1 MRMRQSIAEF
11 ESAFVEET
19 VEDRERREQLV
30 RQAQMRSQRRRV
42 EKQHKHGTLR
52 FAALVVTLIATAV
65 LVTWAM
71 FETLYRVM
79 G

>member
-11 ESAFVEET
+11 EHALVQEAE
-19 VEDRERREQLV
+19 EDRERREQIV
-30 RQAQMRSQRRRV
+30 RQAQLRSQRRHIER
-42 EKQHKHGTLR
+42 QHKHGTLR
-52 FAALVVTLIATAV
+52 FVALVLTLIATAV

>member
-1 MRMRQSIAEF
+1 MRMRQTITDF
-11 ESAFVEET
+11 ESAFVEEMA
-19 VEDRERREQLV
+19 EDRQRREELA
-30 RQAQMRSQRRRV
+30 RQAQRRTQRRRV

-52 FAALVVTLIATAV
+52 FAAIVLTLIATAV
-65 LVTWAM
+65 LVTVAM

>member
-11 ESAFVEET
+11 EHALVQEAA
-19 VEDRERREQLV
+19 EDRERREEIV
-30 RQAQMRSQRRRV
+30 RQAQLRSQRRHIER
-42 EKQHKHGTLR
+42 QHKHGTLR
-52 FAALVVTLIATAV
+52 FVALVLTLIATAV

-71 FETLYRVM
+71 FETLYRVI

>member
-1 MRMRQSIAEF
+1 MRQSIAEF
-11 ESAFVEET
+11 ENAFVEET
-19 VEDRERREQLV
+19 TEDRERREQMV
-30 RQAQMRSQRRRV
+30 RQAQLRTQRRRV
-42 EKQHKHGTLR
+42 ERQHKHGTLR
-52 FAALVVTLIATAV
+52 FAALVVTLVATAV

>member
-1 MRMRQSIAEF
+1 MRMRQTITDF
-11 ESAFVEET
+11 ESAFVEEMA
-19 VEDRERREQLV
+19 EDRQRREELV
-30 RQAQMRSQRRRV
+30 RKAQLRTQRRRV

-52 FAALVVTLIATAV
+52 FAALVLTLIATAV
-65 LVTWAM
+65 LVTIAM

>member
-1 MRMRQSIAEF
+1 MRMRQTITDF
-11 ESAFVEET
+11 ESAFVEEMA
-19 VEDRERREQLV
+19 EDRQRREELA
-30 RQAQMRSQRRRV
+30 RQAQLRSQRRRV

-52 FAALVVTLIATAV
+52 FAALVLTLIATAV
-65 LVTWAM
+65 LVTVAM

>member
-11 ESAFVEET
+11 EHAFVHET
-19 VEDRERREQLV
+19 AEDRDRREELV
-30 RQAQMRSQRRRV
+30 RQAQLRTQRRRV

-52 FAALVVTLIATAV
+52 FAALVLTLLATAV

>member
-1 MRMRQSIAEF
+1 MRMRQSIADF
-11 ESAFVEET
+11 EHAFVEESI
-19 VEDRERREQLV
+19 EDRERREELV
-30 RQAQMRSQRRRV
+30 RQAQLRSQRRRV